1 MLMLIGLGSP
11 DLELTRNDHSAAMT
25 CFIKAGSKN
34 IRFISMRNFKSFILS
49 VEAVAPPEIFR
60 RGGQMGPVKI
70 LGWHTKTTV

>member
-49 VEAVAPPEIFR
+49 VEGSLE
-60 RGGQMGPVKI
+60 
-70 LGWHTKTTV
+70 